1 MMLEN
6 DDAIKSSSPRK
17 YPPQNMMNGSPRKKS
32 PHKNFENPWVR
43 AARDLERLKERSL
56 STGSATTD
64 ASALDTPRTPF
75 DSPRE
80 TFQEMETIEEDVN
93 VDFFEHMNILELTEE
108 EKELMKKAYEAGE
121 KYFDKSLEKEKE
133 KEEDTKNVKYSKAMK
148 SLRVTEALKS
158 FLNNDESTLG
168 SRVTSRNVHVKELD
182 FHVQKSRTG
191 CLDPIQLRSGSKI
204 VGFYGALTGSYKE
217 FRSHEEMLRSAAE
230 MSKKRSENGE
240 PDPYDYLLDTT
251 YMVRCVRAR

>member
-1 MMLEN
+1 MSCPSISTYLLALIHKLTETYVTLE
-6 DDAIKSSSPRK
+6 
-17 YPPQNMMNGSPRKKS
+17 PQ
-32 PHKNFENPWVR
+32 
-43 AARDLERLKERSL
+43 
-56 STGSATTD
+56 SATTD

-80 TFQEMETIEEDVN
+80 LQEMETIEEDVN

>member
-1 MMLEN
+1 MMLDT
-6 DDAIKSSSPRK
+6 DDASSPRK
-17 YPPQNMMNGSPRKKS
+17 HPPQNMMNGSPRKKS

-93 VDFFEHMNILELTEE
+93 IDFFEHMNKLDLTEE

-121 KYFDKSLEKEKE
+121 KFFEETFEKEKE

-168 SRVTSRNVHVKELD
+168 SRMTSRNVHVNELD
-182 FHVQKSRTG
+182 FHVQKSRTA

-204 VGFYGALTGSYKE
+204 VGF
-217 FRSHEEMLRSAAE
+217 
-230 MSKKRSENGE
+230 
-240 PDPYDYLLDTT
+240 
-251 YMVRCVRAR
+251 